1 MIQKTILPLISIL
14 FIYLVNCIPQIDK
27 GQKISKTYF
36 GVLNFSKTE
45 QKKVALFCPN
55 KGSKMVQETKAK
67 AIHYIKSEFA
77 LLKGL

>member
-14 FIYLVNCIPQIDK
+14 FIYLANCMPQIDK

-45 QKKVALFCPN
+45 QKKLP
-55 KGSKMVQETKAK
+55 
-67 AIHYIKSEFA
+67 YFA
-77 LLKGL
+77 LIKGLRWCKKQKQRQFITSNLSLPY